1 LIQDKEEKMDNEKEL
16 IANLEKEIQDKQE
29 ELNSIKYKEV
39 YEAQDAYDAAQVIYK
54 DAEQALLQASKD
66 LTEAKARN
74 GYTRSYVYRRFY
86 RT

>member
-1 LIQDKEEKMDNEKEL
+1 MLIQDKEEKMDNEKEL

-54 DAEQALLQASKD
+54 DAEQALFAQL
-66 LTEAKARN
+66 
-74 GYTRSYVYRRFY
+74 
-86 RT
+86 